1 MNDRT
6 KRDSETRDKE
16 SRKVTWR
23 PTTHLP
29 DPEPQEGYVFR
40 WIRTATIGVSDPL
53 NVSTRRR
60 EGWEPVKAA
69 DHPELQ
75 IMSDVNAVMSDGIE
89 IGGLMLCK
97 TSRENADARKA
108 YYNNLS
114 EKQMEGVENS
124 FLRENDPRM
133 PLLKPMRKTRTTFG
147 SST

>member
-6 KRDSETRDKE
+6 KRDSETRESE

-29 DPEPQEGYVFR
+29 DPEPQDGYVYR
-40 WIRTATIGVSDPL
+40 WIRTSSIGVSDPL

-108 YYNNLS
+108 YYSNLS

-133 PLLKPMRKTRTTFG
+133 PLLKPSRKTRTTFG

>member
-40 WIRTATIGVSDPL
+40 WIRTSSIGISDPL

>member
-40 WIRTATIGVSDPL
+40 WIRTSSIGISDPL

-114 EKQMEGVENS
+114 ETQMEGVENA

-147 SST
+147 SET

>member
-6 KRDSETRDKE
+6 KRDSETRE
-16 SRKVTWR
+16 ETSRKVTWR

-29 DPEPQEGYVFR
+29 DPEPEDGYVYR
-40 WIRTATIGVSDPL
+40 WIRTSSIGMSDPL

-60 EGWEPVKAA
+60 EGWEPVKAE

-75 IMSDVNAVMSDGIE
+75 IMSDVNAVMPDGIE

-97 TSRENADARKA
+97 TSKENADARKA
-108 YYNNLS
+108 YYSSLS

-133 PLLKPMRKTRTTFG
+133 PLLKPSRKTRTTFG

>member
-40 WIRTATIGVSDPL
+40 WIRTSSIGMSDPL

-114 EKQMEGVENS
+114 EAQMEGVENA

-147 SST
+147 SET

>member
-1 MNDRT
+1 
-6 KRDSETRDKE
+6 
-16 SRKVTWR
+16 
-23 PTTHLP
+23 
-29 DPEPQEGYVFR
+29 VFR
-40 WIRTATIGVSDPL
+40 WIRTSSIGISDPL

>member
-6 KRDSETRDKE
+6 KRDSETRDTE